1 MARMNA
7 LAESGSGAAWSSEA
21 DDLAFQAFG
30 ASCLATGRL
39 RAAMWRILTGLI
51 LGLSTLVGMQASAM
65 ADEAA
70 AWAALRQGGRV
81 ALMRHADAPGG
92 AGDPPG
98 FRLDDCTTQRNL
110 SARGREDA
118 KAVGERLRT
127 ERVAVTKLLSSPWC
141 RCVDTARL
149 LNIGPVEIAP
159 TFSNAFVLADRRPA
173 LTAGARAVV
182 GAWTGPGTLL
192 VVTHGANIQA
202 LAGVNADSGEIV
214 VVEPRPDASPR
225 AVGRIPV
232 SRR

>member
-1 MARMNA
+1 
-7 LAESGSGAAWSSEA
+7 
-21 DDLAFQAFG
+21 
-30 ASCLATGRL
+30 
-39 RAAMWRILTGLI
+39 MWRILIGSI
-51 LGLSTLVGMQASAM
+51 RGLSTLVGMRAPAI

-98 FRLDDCTTQRNL
+98 FRLDDCKTQRNL

-149 LNIGPVEIAP
+149 LDIGPVEIEP

-182 GAWTGPGTLL
+182 SAWKGPGTLL

-202 LAGVNADSGEIV
+202 LASVNPDSGELV
-214 VVEPRPDASPR
+214 VVEPRPDASLR
-225 AVGRIPV
+225 TVGRIPV
-232 SRR
+232 PRR